1 MGRQGAV
8 SDLTNAGFPAQMRLK
23 TPCSEVSMKLIE
35 KRKLSYSVTLPF
47 SRYLR
52 QYDRGIKLPVC
63 YDELHEYVEALPLYD
78 AQGQDTLWS
87 TLCYAPAVRR
97 PLHDALLE
105 IYSHLRAFGSGLHVR
120 HLEVDRIDLCLYA
133 NTSPFR
139 VRVINRLN
147 DNFDY
152 FYIKKADMSR
162 IFGLELEHLL
172 SPNRISYL
180 YSGDTLI
187 EEHIYGIPG
196 DVFLEKKL
204 DQDDTSRVRLAKEFV
219 KFNERCVLR
228 LLGDMHAANF
238 VIDVTMDFEQ
248 NYFRIR
254 SIDFDQQCFEP
265 SLKVYLPQF
274 FKQNFPYVKL
284 VLDHLPIESV
294 HQYQQEERAQ
304 FFRRTRSEILRLEG
318 LFDALDGSTLAPHE
332 NIMALRAQLA
342 DYYENRAFMQCD
354 SMTSLIKLILKLIE
368 TKALP
373 TGFKRPVPGL
383 AQVGGLTVH

>member
-1 MGRQGAV
+1 MTPWG
-8 SDLTNAGFPAQMRLK
+8 LTNDDFPAQMRLK

-63 YDELHEYVEALPLYD
+63 YDELHDYVEALPLYD
-78 AQGQDTLWS
+78 AQGNDTLWS

-105 IYSHLRAFGSGLHVR
+105 IYSHLRAPGTGLHVR

-204 DQDDTSRVRLAKEFV
+204 EQDETSRVRLAKEFV

-238 VIDVTMDFEQ
+238 VIDITMDFEQ
-248 NYFRIR
+248 NFYRIR

-318 LFDALDGSTLAPHE
+318 LFDALEGSTLAPHE
-332 NIMALRAQLA
+332 NITSLRAQLA
-342 DYYENRAFMQCD
+342 DYYENRSFMQCD
-354 SMTSLIKLILKLIE
+354 SMVAMIKLILRLIE
-368 TKALP
+368 TKSLP
-373 TGFKRPVPGL
+373 SGFKRPVPGL
-383 AQVGGLTVH
+383 LTSEVLSMD